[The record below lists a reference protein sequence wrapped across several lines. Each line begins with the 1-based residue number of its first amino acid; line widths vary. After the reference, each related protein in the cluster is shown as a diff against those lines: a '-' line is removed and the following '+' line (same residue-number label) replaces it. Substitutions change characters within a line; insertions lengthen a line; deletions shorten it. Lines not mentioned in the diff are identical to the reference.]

1 MRNED
6 FDCAPVC
13 EVDRMRSFRTQRL
26 THGIDSNV
34 TCARLRLVI
43 FCCMVL
49 RLPAGIQSFGAHSVA
64 QMDNI
69 CLAQFNGK
77 DAKDATPTFLSEHAI
92 IFLMQ
97 GEKIMYSGDQRISI
111 TSNNVILLKRGYY
124 LMCERL
130 ANNNPYHSL
139 VFYFN
144 ESVLQDFWQKFY
156 QGFEHLKSNKARSVE
171 VVELT
176 EPFQVLK
183 EALLYY
189 LEYNG
194 QHTEYI
200 VKNRFEEF
208 ILLLLESESRHAFLQ
223 FIADICSTRGQHI
236 NQVVN
241 ENILNPIALDD
252 LAKLS
257 GLSLSAFKREF
268 KQQYGESPKR
278 WILQRRLEHAKI
290 LLESSEKPVKEIAWE
305 CGFESAAHFTRVFK
319 QHYGTPPRTHSTQ
332 RVKQLT

>member
-1 MRNED
+1 
-6 FDCAPVC
+6 
-13 EVDRMRSFRTQRL
+13 
-26 THGIDSNV
+26 
-34 TCARLRLVI
+34 
-43 FCCMVL
+43 MVL
-49 RLPAGIQSFGAHSVA
+49 RLPSGIQSFGAHSVA
-64 QMDNI
+64 HFDNI
-69 CLAQFNGK
+69 CLAQFNNK

-97 GEKIMYSGDQRISI
+97 GEKIMYSGDQRITIS
-111 TSNNVILLKRGYY
+111 SNNVILLKRGYY

-130 ANNNPYHSL
+130 AHNNPYHSL

-144 ESVLQDFWQKFY
+144 ETVLQDFWQKFY
-156 QGFEHLKSNKARSVE
+156 QAFENLKPSSARSVE

-176 EPFQVLK
+176 EPFQVFK
-183 EALLYY
+183 DALLYY

-208 ILLLLESESRHAFLQ
+208 ILLLLQRDPKHAFLQ
-223 FIADICSTRGQHI
+223 FISDISGTRGQQV

-241 ENILNPIALDD
+241 ENIFNPITLDD

-268 KQQYGESPKR
+268 KEQYGESPKR
-278 WILQRRLEHAKI
+278 WILQRRLEHARI
-290 LLESSEKPVKEIAWE
+290 LLESSEKPVKEIAWQ
-305 CGFESAAHFTRVFK
+305 CGFESVAHFTRVFK
-319 QHYGTPPRTHSTQ
+319 QHYGTPPRTLSTQ